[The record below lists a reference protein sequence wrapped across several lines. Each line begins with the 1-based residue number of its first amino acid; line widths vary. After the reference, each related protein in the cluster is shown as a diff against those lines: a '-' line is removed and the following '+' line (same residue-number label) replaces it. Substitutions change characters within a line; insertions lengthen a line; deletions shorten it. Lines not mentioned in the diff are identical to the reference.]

1 MWTHSYQDHKIPGL
15 MSQLISGYVITNQ
28 AALSSTV
35 SPLCRNG
42 FESDPKEGQERAL
55 NKQKASDRTSSHE
68 SHRIGACCTAKNI
81 VCLYSTVCVG
91 RTCGCLC
98 SYMHKCVTLYSEC
111 DIYFVWVLHICRVHT
126 DSFLLAAH
134 MSRALICSL
143 MNLVFKMP
151 KFLQFGSQAKRD

>member
-1 MWTHSYQDHKIPGL
+1 
-15 MSQLISGYVITNQ
+15 MSQLLSGYVITNQ

-35 SPLCRNG
+35 SPLCRSG

-55 NKQKASDRTSSHE
+55 NKQKASDRTSSHV

-91 RTCGCLC
+91 RTCRCLC

-111 DIYFVWVLHICRVHT
+111 DIYFVWVLHIFRVHRL
-126 DSFLLAAH
+126 FLLAAH

-151 KFLQFGSQAKRD
+151 KFPQFGSQAKRN